1 MTPDHPVPSR
11 LDPVQVEVISSALSS
26 ICDEMGETLVKTSH
40 SPNIKERRD
49 CTTCLFDTDGN
60 VLAQAE
66 HIPIHLGSLIGI
78 VRAVL
83 DDYSV
88 DEIKDGDSFVGNDP
102 HTGGGT
108 HLPDIVLVTP
118 VFVDGVLRGW
128 VTNLAH
134 HSDYADRGHAHIF
147 QEGLRIPAV
156 RFLQDWD
163 YVPELMRVFLTNFQV
178 PAERVADFD
187 AQVAANKLGSRRL
200 QQVFARYGTEMMV
213 AAGRELLDYTER
225 KIRAGIKTIPNGTY
239 TFEDVFDCNEISEAL
254 PLQVTLTVH
263 EDSLHFD
270 FQAPP
275 QVRAGVNMVWTALL
289 ATVSYAVKTVVGPD
303 VPANGGLYRA
313 IHLDAPRGSLLNC
326 VAPAAVHGRTQ
337 ACQRVVDLVLGAFA
351 EAVPDRV
358 TAASN
363 GAVTSVTFSGTDPRT
378 KRFYVYLETIGGGL
392 GAGCGN
398 DGLDGVQAH
407 VTNTSNL
414 PVESLEA
421 EYPLTVKRYA
431 LVDGSAGSGT
441 LRGGMGI
448 ERTIEVEH
456 DDCSC
461 DARIARTSSR
471 PWGLQGGKPGEG
483 SRLELNGS
491 SEGVTSNRLSLS
503 RGDQLAVFTAGGGGF
518 GDPKNRPASQL
529 DRDRREHRLTPA
541 QIHEATNR
549 TVHGQPTTEVHEQ
562 P

>member
-1 MTPDHPVPSR
+1 MSLDRSTT
-11 LDPVQVEVISSALSS
+11 LDPVQVEVIGSALASV
-26 ICDEMGETLVKTSH
+26 CDEMGETLVRTSH

-49 CTTCLFDTDGN
+49 CTTCLFDAEGN

-83 DDYSV
+83 DEYSV

-118 VFVDGVLRGW
+118 VFVDDVLRGW

-156 RFLQDWD
+156 RFLQDWA

-178 PAERVADFD
+178 PTERVADFD
-187 AQVAANKLGSRRL
+187 AQVAANRLGSRRL
-200 QQVFARYGTEMMV
+200 QQVFARYGTETMV
-213 AAGRELLDYTER
+213 AVGRELLDYTER

-239 TFEDVFDCNEISEAL
+239 TFEDVFDCNEISEVL

-263 EDSLHFD
+263 DDSLHFD

-358 TAASN
+358 IAASN

-378 KRFYVYLETIGGGL
+378 NRFYVYLETIGGGL

-407 VTNTSNL
+407 ITNTSNL

-431 LVDGSAGSGT
+431 LVEGSAGSGT

-461 DARIARTSSR
+461 DARLARTSSR
-471 PWGLQGGKPGEG
+471 PWGLQGGEPGEG
-483 SRLELNGS
+483 SRLELNGT
-491 SEGVTSNRLSLS
+491 SEGVTSNRLTLS

-541 QIHEATNR
+541 QIHEATNQ

>member
-1 MTPDHPVPSR
+1 MSLDRSTT
-11 LDPVQVEVISSALSS
+11 LDPVQVEVIGSALASV
-26 ICDEMGETLVKTSH
+26 CDEMGETLVRTSH

-49 CTTCLFDTDGN
+49 CTTCLFDAEGN

-83 DDYSV
+83 DEYPV

-118 VFVDGVLRGW
+118 VFVDDVLRGW

-156 RFLQDWD
+156 RFLQDWT

-178 PAERVADFD
+178 PTERVADFD
-187 AQVAANKLGSRRL
+187 AQVAANRLGSRRL
-200 QQVFARYGTEMMV
+200 QQVFARYGTETMV
-213 AAGRELLDYTER
+213 AVGRELLDYTER

-239 TFEDVFDCNEISEAL
+239 TFEDVFDCNEISEVL

-263 EDSLHFD
+263 DDSLHFD

-275 QVRAGVNMVWTALL
+275 QVRAGVNMVWTALV

-358 TAASN
+358 IAASN

-378 KRFYVYLETIGGGL
+378 NRFYVYLETIGGGL

-407 VTNTSNL
+407 ITNTSNL

-431 LVDGSAGSGT
+431 LVEGSAGSGT

-461 DARIARTSSR
+461 DARLARTSSR
-471 PWGLQGGKPGEG
+471 PWGLQGGEPGEG
-483 SRLELNGS
+483 SRLELNGT
-491 SEGVTSNRLSLS
+491 SEGVTSNRLTLS

-541 QIHEATNR
+541 QIHEATNQ